1 VINYMFSLRKGR
13 SGTKKGLQMFSE
25 KKIYFRCEKPLQF
38 RYSFEAVKNVPRAC
52 IYLFP
57 FHYMF

>member
-1 VINYMFSLRKGR
+1 MFSLRKGR